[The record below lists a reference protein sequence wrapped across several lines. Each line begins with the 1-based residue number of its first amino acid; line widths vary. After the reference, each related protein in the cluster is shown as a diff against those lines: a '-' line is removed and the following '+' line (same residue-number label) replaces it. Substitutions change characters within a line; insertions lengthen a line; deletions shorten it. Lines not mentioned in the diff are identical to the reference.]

1 MEGEIYNFFK
11 VCITAL
17 MSLCYCYIVGR
28 IIPKGTRRLLPILPV
43 VALFLYLPLNLSAV
57 NLIGQTSFIISWLG
71 NSKLLLFAFGKGPL
85 SSDPPISLPRFLA
98 IACLPIKI
106 QRTPLKKSPQRTQ
119 NTKDHTRSPQNGHH
133 KENPLPQNPENIRPK
148 TILLLNYPTK
158 ALLFVMLLRVYDYGD
173 HFHPNLIL
181 LIYSCHLY
189 LALDLILSSI
199 QATARA
205 AFGMELE
212 PQFREP
218 YLSSSLQDFWG
229 RRWNLMVTNI
239 LRVTIYEP
247 VHYAA
252 SAAIGRKWAALPAV
266 MASFLVSGLMHELMF
281 FYMGRVK
288 PTWEVMWFFVLH
300 GACLVI
306 EVVVKRKCGTKWR
319 LPRVLTGLMTVTF
332 VMVTASWLFFP
343 QLLRDGVIK
352 KALEEYA
359 AAGEFLKDVGRAV
372 MSWIL

>member
-1 MEGEIYNFFK
+1 MEGEMYNFFK

-17 MSLCYCYIVGR
+17 MSLCYCYILGR
-28 IIPKGTRRLLPILPV
+28 IIPKGTTRLLGMLPV

-85 SSDPPISLPRFLA
+85 ASDPPISLPRFLA

-106 QRTPLKKSPQRTQ
+106 QKTSLKELPPRTRD
-119 NTKDHTRSPQNGHH
+119 NKDHTHLTQNGDH

-148 TILLLNYPTK
+148 TIFLLNYPTK
-158 ALLFVMLLRVYDYGD
+158 ALLFVMLLRLYDYGD
-173 HFHPNLIL
+173 HIHPNLIL
-181 LIYSCHLY
+181 LVYCCHLY

-199 QATARA
+199 QAAARA
-205 AFGMELE
+205 GFGMELE

-229 RRWNLMVTNI
+229 KRWNLMVTNI
-239 LRVTIYEP
+239 LRLTVYEP
-247 VHYAA
+247 VHNAA
-252 SAAIGRKWAALPAV
+252 LAAVGRKWAALPAV
-266 MASFLVSGLMHELMF
+266 MAAFLVSGLMHELMF

-288 PTWEVMWFFVLH
+288 PTWEVMCFFVLH

-319 LPRVLTGLMTVTF
+319 LPRALTGPTTVTF
-332 VMVTASWLFFP
+332 VIVTGSWLFFP

-359 AAGEFLKDVGRAV
+359 AVGAFIKDLGRAV
-372 MSWIL
+372 MSRIL